1 MNDVVQLPPAQRHTV
16 LPPWLLELR
25 PHHWVK
31 NALVIVPLA
40 AAHQL
45 GDVAL
50 LIRVM
55 MAFAAFS
62 LCASGQYVLNDLLDL
77 NADRNHPSKCQRP
90 LAAGQVTREGAVV
103 MIVAMWLGAA
113 LIAIKLDAGV
123 VVVLLAYVMLMVAY
137 SVWLK
142 HVVLLD
148 ALVLAAG
155 YSARV
160 TAGGLAVAIRP
171 SPWLIAFC
179 ACIFYSLALVKRYS
193 ELAAIRGRDGPSA
206 HARGYEAVDLPMMA
220 AFGVASG
227 YLAVLVL
234 AMYLTSGRTFSLL
247 YSRPV
252 FIGLTA
258 ILLLYWISYL
268 WLLANRGRIPDD
280 PVLFAL
286 RDGRSRV
293 LVVLMGLCAFLA
305 V

>member
-1 MNDVVQLPPAQRHTV
+1 
-16 LPPWLLELR
+16 LLELR

>member
-1 MNDVVQLPPAQRHTV
+1 VNDVVQLPPAQRHTV